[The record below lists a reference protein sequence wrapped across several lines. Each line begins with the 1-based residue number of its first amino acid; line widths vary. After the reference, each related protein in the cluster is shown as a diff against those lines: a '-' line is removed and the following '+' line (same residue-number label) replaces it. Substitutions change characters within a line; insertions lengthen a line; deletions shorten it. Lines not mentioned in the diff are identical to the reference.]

1 MLDPKWEDFRPAFT
15 EILEDLERNRAKWV
29 NVAAQKDLP
38 IDAHVAAC
46 LSEAMPELADSKLVS
61 LSYGEIAFAMESLLW
76 DFLRYRW
83 AYAEQAA
90 TKGMPLNEYMFEALV
105 HKIAGYVDFV
115 REWDAESAMQARHV
129 ARAKQSWL
137 FPFFAPLSRFWHTP
151 VLTSQPVRKKR
162 TDDSDQPF

>member
-1 MLDPKWEDFRPAFT
+1 MLDPKWEDFRQAFM

-29 NVAAQKDLP
+29 KVAAQKDLP

-46 LSEAMPELADSKLVS
+46 QAETIPEPSDFRLVP
-61 LSYGEIAFAMESLLW
+61 LTDGEIAFAMESLLC
-76 DFLRYRW
+76 DFLRYRR

-105 HKIAGYVDFV
+105 HRIASYVDFL
-115 REWDAESAMQARHV
+115 REWDAESAMHARHV
-129 ARAKQSWL
+129 VRAKQSWL
-137 FPFFAPLSRFWHTP
+137 FLFFLPLLRFWHTP

-162 TDDSDQPF
+162 TDDSDQHF